1 MSLIAH
7 PTPAQAAGGDAEDS
21 AARFL
26 ERHGLQ
32 VISRNYRTRL
42 GEIDLIARDRDVLV
56 FVEVRL
62 RRNARFGG
70 ALESITARKR
80 RRIAAAARQYL
91 MSFRRVPGCRF
102 DAVCLDGEEP
112 YGFRAF
118 ELAEFVKSRNS
129 TRGGDCF
136 RARTLGHF

>member
-1 MSLIAH
+1 VSAIAH

-32 VISRNYRTRL
+32 VVGRNYRTRL
-42 GEIDLIARDRDVLV
+42 GEIDLIARDGAVLV

-62 RRNARFGG
+62 RRSARYGG

-80 RRIAAAARQYL
+80 LRIAAAARQYL
-91 MSFRRVPGCRF
+91 MRFRRVPACRF
-102 DAVCLDGEEP
+102 DVVCLDGEAP
-112 YGFRAF
+112 LWIRGAF
-118 ELAEFVKSRNS
+118 ELS
-129 TRGGDCF
+129 
-136 RARTLGHF
+136 